1 MELEATYNREL
12 GSEAGVVERE
22 RERERAN
29 ERSCGMWI
37 APWVI

>member
-22 RERERAN
+22 REREQMKGRV
-29 ERSCGMWI
+29 ECGSLHG
-37 APWVI
+37 